1 MTFAHGNRCG
11 PSSPCSRFLRNRSTR
26 RWVRPT
32 TQHPENEAFRHP
44 RISFAVA
51 FEDDPASHHPTGT
64 LSPSHR
70 PSQSTKQTINPLS
83 WRGPCSCH
91 RQGEKQQKG
100 RSSRHFILIP
110 TVPNI
115 QQNRQSTRYLGG
127 DCAVVV
133 EKQRRGEDED
143 PNGNSSS
150 SSSPPSLAINKT
162 DNRPAILAGT
172 VQLLSTTREAANRK
186 IQTAIHPHPHPHRP
200 SHSTKQTINPLSWQG
215 PCSCCRQGEKQ
226 RRRRS
231 KRQFILILIPTVP
244 RNQQNRQSTRYLG
257 GDRAVVVDNER
268 SSKKEDPNSTSSSS
282 PTSLA
287 LNKTD
292 NRPAIL
298 AGTAHFSTTKATKT
312 TIKPST
318 PR

>member
-70 PSQSTKQTINPLS
+70 PRNQQNRQSTRYLGGDRAVVIDK
-83 WRGPCSCH
+83 
-91 RQGEKQQKG
+91 EAAKG

-133 EKQRRGEDED
+133 EKQRRGE
-143 PNGNSSS
+143 
-150 SSSPPSLAINKT
+150 T
-162 DNRPAILAGT
+162 
-172 VQLLSTTREAANRK
+172 K
-186 IQTAIHPHPHPHRP
+186 I
-200 SHSTKQTINPLSWQG
+200 
-215 PCSCCRQGEKQ
+215 
-226 RRRRS
+226 

-257 GDRAVVVDNER
+257 RDRAVVVDNER
-268 SSKKEDPNSTSSSS
+268 SSEQEDPNSNSSSSSS
-282 PTSLA
+282 PPSLPF
-287 LNKTD
+287 NKTD
-292 NRPAIL
+292 NQPAIL
-298 AGTAHFSTTKATKT
+298 AGTVQLLSTRREAAKTKIQTAIHPHPHPHRPSQSTKQTIDPLSWRGPCSCCRQREKQQKGRSKQHFILIPNVPRTQQNRQSTRYLGGDRALLNDEGNKNNDQ
-312 TIKPST
+312 TIDAAIS
-318 PR
+318 